1 MDPEQK
7 ILVGLALII
16 IYLILNKCDCEKG
29 STEGFYG
36 DAVKEDVATYHAQRI
51 RYGDK
56 VPDDVATYHAQRIRH
71 GLTNDDAQLNQRIRY
86 EDSNALPYPSQRIR
100 LGLTND
106 DAQLNQRIRY
116 EDSNALP
123 YPAQRIRF
131 EGDTE
136 KAGSIAGLQR
146 IRTEQDLPNSLP
158 GLHINMNNNYSA
170 RLGHHIRKDHKGDMI
185 HNMMRGQ
192 K

>member
-86 EDSNALPYPSQRIR
+86 EDSNALPYP
-100 LGLTND
+100 
-106 DAQLNQRIRY
+106 
-116 EDSNALP
+116 
-123 YPAQRIRF
+123 AQRIRF